1 MSFDQKKHDALRL
14 QDKREYFK
22 PFKYNWCYDAWLT
35 HEQSHWLHLEVPM
48 HEDMKDW
55 KNKLSTEEKYF
66 LTQIFRFLLSQ
77 TLMLLVVM

>member
-55 KNKLSTEEKYF
+55 KNK
-66 LTQIFRFLLSQ
+66 
-77 TLMLLVVM
+77 V